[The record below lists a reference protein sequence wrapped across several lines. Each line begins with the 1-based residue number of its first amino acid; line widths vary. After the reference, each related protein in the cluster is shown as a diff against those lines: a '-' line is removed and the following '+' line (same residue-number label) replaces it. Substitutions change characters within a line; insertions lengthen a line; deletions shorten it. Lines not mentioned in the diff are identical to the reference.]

1 MYIINQY
8 ASSPEVG
15 GGSRHFYIAKELIKH
30 GHEVFLVTANFTH
43 LMHNPVDL
51 KKNTFIKKINN
62 INYIY
67 LKTFK
72 YKESNDFIRIINW
85 VIFSWRVSRLFK
97 LITNKPEIIIVS
109 TPSPFSFLGAFS
121 LVKKFK
127 SKFIYDIRDIWPLSI
142 VELGGISPKNPIIII
157 MQWIE
162 KRAYNNASLI
172 TSTIPYAYE
181 YLKTFGVGKDK
192 FSCLPNGFDK
202 DELLKK
208 EKIKT
213 SISSKIPKKKFIV
226 GYIGSLGLANA
237 LHVLINAAKLL
248 NDNKSIA
255 FVVIGKGSELSNLK
269 AQVKFLNLINFYFI
283 DQIPKKQ
290 IQPTLNLFDVCYLG
304 WLNKTVYKFGV
315 SPQKIPEYLFSGKPI
330 IHSYSGKGCPINEAN
345 AGISVQAED
354 PIAIKNAI
362 LKLKKM
368 DNFER
373 EKLGKNGKNYC
384 NKNYDY
390 RVIAR
395 KLEKLF

>member
-1 MYIINQY
+1 
-8 ASSPEVG
+8 
-15 GGSRHFYIAKELIKH
+15 
-30 GHEVFLVTANFTH
+30 
-43 LMHNPVDL
+43 
-51 KKNTFIKKINN
+51 N

-162 KRAYNNASLI
+162 KKAYNNASLI

-283 DQIPKKQ
+283 DQI
-290 IQPTLNLFDVCYLG
+290 
-304 WLNKTVYKFGV
+304 
-315 SPQKIPEYLFSGKPI
+315 
-330 IHSYSGKGCPINEAN
+330 
-345 AGISVQAED
+345 
-354 PIAIKNAI
+354 
-362 LKLKKM
+362 
-368 DNFER
+368 
-373 EKLGKNGKNYC
+373 
-384 NKNYDY
+384 
-390 RVIAR
+390 
-395 KLEKLF
+395 